1 MIENKTKGYFT
12 VIGHPGMGKSAIASH
27 YVNKYQ
33 IPCFF
38 NDFTRQDNTA
48 DDFLKSIRGQ
58 LIKRYSLQN
67 LENYG

>member
-1 MIENKTKGYFT
+1 
-12 VIGHPGMGKSAIASH
+12 MGKSAIASH